1 MYLECIALLLKLI
14 KRKELLLQKLCSL
27 YDSFLLKTIFLT
39 RLLSYFIDDHK
50 QQGFIPD
57 IIEDSVE
64 IRTT

>member
-1 MYLECIALLLKLI
+1 MHRIIAQTDN
-14 KRKELLLQKLCSL
+14 RKVLLLQKLSSL

-50 QQGFIPD
+50 QQGFIHD

-64 IRTT
+64 IRTA